1 MNSNDAV
8 FDCIIRKRKTT
19 MDTKALRQKILDLA
33 IHGKLVPQD
42 PNDEPA
48 SVLLERIKAE
58 KERLIKEGKIKRSK
72 KSAKTADTPHY
83 ENVPF
88 EVPESWMWCKLD
100 DLAFYKKGPFGSS
113 LTKAMFVPK
122 GKDTY
127 KVYEQKNAI
136 QKDHKLGS
144 YYISTEKYCSLSG
157 FAVHPNDIIVSCAG
171 TIGETYVLPQNIQE
185 GIINQALMLIR
196 LYNREIEGFYLL
208 YFDFILKQEA
218 YKESKGTAI
227 KNIPPFDV
235 LKNFFIPI
243 PPKEEQKR
251 ILSEVDKWMSFV
263 DDIDTNSKD
272 LQLYIKHT
280 KSKILDLA
288 IHGKL
293 VPQNPNDEPAIELL
307 KRINP
312 DFTPCD
318 NGHSEKFPYEIP
330 ETWIWCGHNSIL
342 DISGGAQPAK
352 SYFETQP
359 KPNYI
364 RLYQI
369 RDYGES
375 PIPVYIPINLASK
388 QTEKGDILL
397 ARYGGSLGKVF
408 HAEQGAYNV
417 AMAKVI
423 FKFENL
429 IYKEFAYYYYL
440 SDLYQGK
447 LKEIS
452 RTAQAGFNST
462 DFNDMY
468 FPLPP
473 INEQQRIVQKIET
486 LFSVLDNIQT
496 TLEV

>member
-1 MNSNDAV
+1 
-8 FDCIIRKRKTT
+8 
-19 MDTKALRQKILDLA
+19 
-33 IHGKLVPQD
+33 
-42 PNDEPA
+42 
-48 SVLLERIKAE
+48 
-58 KERLIKEGKIKRSK
+58 
-72 KSAKTADTPHY
+72 
-83 ENVPF
+83 
-88 EVPESWMWCKLD
+88 
-100 DLAFYKKGPFGSS
+100 
-113 LTKAMFVPK
+113 MFVPK

-157 FAVHPNDIIVSCAG
+157 FAVHPYDIIVSCAG

-196 LYNREIEGFYLL
+196 LYNREIERFYLL

-263 DDIDTNSKD
+263 DDIDTNCKD

-293 VPQNPNDEPAIELL
+293 VPQDPNDEPAIELL

-318 NGHSEKFPYEIP
+318 NGYYPVGWIETILGELFSHNTGKALNSSNKEGLFKDYLTTSNVYWNKFDFTAIKQMPFKESELNKC
-330 ETWIWCGHNSIL
+330 TV
-342 DISGGAQPAK
+342 
-352 SYFETQP
+352 T
-359 KPNYI
+359 
-364 RLYQI
+364 
-369 RDYGES
+369 
-375 PIPVYIPINLASK
+375 
-388 QTEKGDILL
+388 KGDLL
-397 ARYGGSLGKVF
+397 VCEGGDIGRSAIWNYDYDICIQNHIHRLRPKIDLCVPF
-408 HAEQGAYNV
+408 YYYTFAYLKEN
-417 AMAKVI
+417 
-423 FKFENL
+423 NL
-429 IYKEFAYYYYL
+429 IGGKGIGLLGL
-440 SDLYQGK
+440 SSNALHK
-447 LKEIS
+447 IE
-452 RTAQAGFNST
+452 
-462 DFNDMY
+462 M
-468 FPLPP
+468 PLPP
-473 INEQQRIVQKIET
+473 LAEQQRIVQKIEE
-486 LFSVLDNIQT
+486 LFSVLDNIQNA
-496 TLEV
+496 LEV

>member
-1 MNSNDAV
+1 
-8 FDCIIRKRKTT
+8 
-19 MDTKALRQKILDLA
+19 
-33 IHGKLVPQD
+33 
-42 PNDEPA
+42 
-48 SVLLERIKAE
+48 
-58 KERLIKEGKIKRSK
+58 
-72 KSAKTADTPHY
+72 
-83 ENVPF
+83 
-88 EVPESWMWCKLD
+88 
-100 DLAFYKKGPFGSS
+100 
-113 LTKAMFVPK
+113 MFVPK

-157 FAVHPNDIIVSCAG
+157 FAVHPYDIIVSCAG

-196 LYNREIEGFYLL
+196 LYNREIERFYLL

-263 DDIDTNSKD
+263 DDIDTNCKD

-293 VPQNPNDEPAIELL
+293 VPQDPNDEPAIELL

-318 NGHSEKFPYEIP
+318 NGYYPVGWIETILGELFSHNTGKALNSSNKEGIFKDYLTTSNVYWNKFDFTVIKQMPFKESELDKCTVTKGDLLVCEGGDIGRSA
-330 ETWIWCGHNSIL
+330 IWNYDY
-342 DISGGAQPAK
+342 DICIQNHIHRLR
-352 SYFETQP
+352 P
-359 KPNYI
+359 K
-364 RLYQI
+364 
-369 RDYGES
+369 
-375 PIPVYIPINLASK
+375 INLCVPFYYY
-388 QTEKGDILL
+388 T
-397 ARYGGSLGKVF
+397 F
-408 HAEQGAYNV
+408 AYLKEN
-417 AMAKVI
+417 
-423 FKFENL
+423 NL
-429 IYKEFAYYYYL
+429 IGGKGTGLLGL
-440 SDLYQGK
+440 SSNALHK
-447 LKEIS
+447 IE
-452 RTAQAGFNST
+452 
-462 DFNDMY
+462 M
-468 FPLPP
+468 PLPP
-473 INEQQRIVQKIET
+473 LAEQQRIVQKIEE
-486 LFSVLDNIQT
+486 LFSVLDNIQNA
-496 TLEV
+496 LEV

>member
-1 MNSNDAV
+1 
-8 FDCIIRKRKTT
+8 
-19 MDTKALRQKILDLA
+19 
-33 IHGKLVPQD
+33 
-42 PNDEPA
+42 
-48 SVLLERIKAE
+48 
-58 KERLIKEGKIKRSK
+58 
-72 KSAKTADTPHY
+72 
-83 ENVPF
+83 
-88 EVPESWMWCKLD
+88 
-100 DLAFYKKGPFGSS
+100 
-113 LTKAMFVPK
+113 MFVPK

-251 ILSEVDKWMSFV
+251 IMSEVDKWMSFV
-263 DDIDTNSKD
+263 DYIDTNSKD

-293 VPQNPNDEPAIELL
+293 VPQDPNDEPAIELL

-312 DFTPCD
+312 GFTPCD
-318 NGHSEKFPYEIP
+318 NEHYTQLPEGWQIAPMQTLCKLTDGEKQTGIGRIY
-330 ETWIWCGHNSIL
+330 L
-342 DISGGAQPAK
+342 DVKYLRGEREAKTMISGKFVAANTLLILVDGENSGEVFQTP
-352 SYFETQP
+352 
-359 KPNYI
+359 I
-364 RLYQI
+364 DGYQGSTFKQLLI
-369 RDYGES
+369 NGNMNEEYVLLVINLHRKILRES
-375 PIPVYIPINLASK
+375 KVGSAIPHLNKKLFKAIEVPIPPYHQQKRIVEAIN
-388 QTEKGDILL
+388 I
-397 ARYGGSLGKVF
+397 
-408 HAEQGAYNV
+408 
-417 AMAKVI
+417 I
-423 FKFENL
+423 FKH
-429 IYKEFAYYYYL
+429 
-440 SDLYQGK
+440 
-447 LKEIS
+447 
-452 RTAQAGFNST
+452 
-462 DFNDMY
+462 
-468 FPLPP
+468 
-473 INEQQRIVQKIET
+473 
-486 LFSVLDNIQT
+486 LDDIMES
-496 TLEV
+496 L